1 MSPKTPIRFLAFAL
15 AFLAFP
21 LAAEQGARPG
31 INKPYVVDPDV
42 VRWNRS
48 FENERREVYVKRDA
62 IVAAAGVKPGMTI
75 ADIGAGTGLF
85 TMLFADAVKPNG
97 NVVAVDISPAFVE
110 YIQSTAKKR
119 RVKNVTAIVANGTE
133 VGLPDASVDL
143 AYLSDVYHHFEH
155 PAETLASIRKALK
168 PGGRMVVIDYE
179 RIPGVTP
186 KARVDHVRIDKKQ
199 AISEIEAA
207 GFKLL
212 EEKKKL
218 LRENY
223 YLVFGQAPTAVV
235 PSASEGSK

>member
-1 MSPKTPIRFLAFAL
+1 MRLLALVL
-15 AFLAFP
+15 AFLALP
-21 LAAEQGARPG
+21 LAAAEQGANPA

-48 FENERREVYVKRDA
+48 FENERREVYMKRDA
-62 IVAAAGVKPGMTI
+62 IVAAAGVKPGMTV

-97 NVVAVDISPAFVE
+97 KVVAVDISPAFVE

-119 RVKNVTAIVANGTE
+119 RVKNVSAVVANGTD

-179 RIPGVTP
+179 RIPGRTP
-186 KARVDHVRIDKKQ
+186 QARIEHVRIDKQQ

-212 EEKKKL
+212 EEKKL
-218 LRENY
+218 MRENY
-223 YLVFGQAPTAVV
+223 YLVFGQAPPAAPTQN
-235 PSASEGSK
+235 

>member
-1 MSPKTPIRFLAFAL
+1 MRLLALAL
-15 AFLAFP
+15 AFFALPLA
-21 LAAEQGARPG
+21 AAEQGAKPD
-31 INKPYVVDPDV
+31 INRPYVVDPDV

-62 IVAAAGVKPGMTI
+62 IVAAAGVKPGMTV
-75 ADIGAGTGLF
+75 ADIGAG
-85 TMLFADAVKPNG
+85 TMLFADAVKPTG
-97 NVVAVDISPAFVE
+97 KVVAVDISPAFVE

-119 RVKNVTAIVANGTE
+119 RVKNVSAVVANGTD

-179 RIPGVTP
+179 RIPGKTSQ
-186 KARVDHVRIDKKQ
+186 ARIEHVRIDKQQ

-212 EEKKKL
+212 EEKKL
-218 LRENY
+218 MRENY
-223 YLVFGQAPTAVV
+223 YLVFGQAPLAPVTT
-235 PSASEGSK
+235 PTEN

>member
-1 MSPKTPIRFLAFAL
+1 MRYLALAL
-15 AFLAFP
+15 AFIAFP
-21 LAAEQGARPG
+21 LAAEQGAKPE
-31 INKPYVVDPDV
+31 INRPYVVDPDV

-62 IVAAAGVKPGMTI
+62 IVAAAGVKPGMTV

-85 TMLFADAVKPNG
+85 TMLFADAVKPGG

-110 YIQSTAKKR
+110 YIQATAKKR
-119 RVKNVTAIVANGTE
+119 RVRNVSAVVANGTD

-179 RIPGVTP
+179 RIPGVTS
-186 KARVDHVRIDKKQ
+186 KARIDHVRVDKKQ

-212 EEKKKL
+212 EQKKL
-218 LRENY
+218 MRENY
-223 YLVFGQAPTAVV
+223 YLVFGQAPLPA
-235 PSASEGSK
+235 PKQN

>member
-1 MSPKTPIRFLAFAL
+1 MRLLALAL
-15 AFLAFP
+15 AFFALP
-21 LAAEQGARPG
+21 LTAAGQGAKPD
-31 INKPYVVDPDV
+31 INRPYVVDPDV

-85 TMLFADAVKPNG
+85 TMLFADAVKPTG
-97 NVVAVDISPAFVE
+97 KVVAVDSSPAFVE
-110 YIQSTAKKR
+110 YILSTAKKR
-119 RVKNVTAIVANGTE
+119 RVKNVSAVVANGTD
-133 VGLPDASVDL
+133 VGLPEASVDL

-179 RIPGVTP
+179 RIPGKTAQ
-186 KARVDHVRIDKKQ
+186 ARIDHVRIDKKQ

-212 EEKKKL
+212 EEKKL
-218 LRENY
+218 MRENY
-223 YLVFGQAPTAVV
+223 YLVFGQAPLAT
-235 PSASEGSK
+235 PTQN

>member
-1 MSPKTPIRFLAFAL
+1 MSPKTPIRFLALLL
-15 AFLAFP
+15 AFAAFP
-21 LAAEQGARPG
+21 LIAEQGANPG

-48 FENERREVYVKRDA
+48 FESERREVYVKRDA
-62 IVAAAGVKPGMTI
+62 IVAAAGVKPGMTV

-85 TMLFADAVKPNG
+85 TMLFAEAVKPGG
-97 NVVAVDISPAFVE
+97 NVVAVDISPAFVN
-110 YIQSTAKKR
+110 YIQETAKKR
-119 RVKNVTAIVANGTE
+119 RVKNVSAVVANGTD
-133 VGLPDASVDL
+133 VGLPDASIDL

-168 PGGRMVVIDYE
+168 PGGRMLVIDYE
-179 RIPGVTP
+179 RIPGKTP
-186 KARVDHVRIDKKQ
+186 KARIEHVRIDKQQ

-212 EEKKKL
+212 EQKKL

-223 YLVFGQAPTAVV
+223 YLVFGQAPV
-235 PSASEGSK
+235 PAPTQN